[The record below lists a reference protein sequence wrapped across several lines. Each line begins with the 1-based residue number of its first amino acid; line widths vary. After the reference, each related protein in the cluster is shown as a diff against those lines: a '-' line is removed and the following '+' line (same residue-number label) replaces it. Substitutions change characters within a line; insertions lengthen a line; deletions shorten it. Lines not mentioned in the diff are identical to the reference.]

1 MLVIPKILEFS
12 EDQSGNIVYGAGLCF
27 ALFLTE
33 CLKSLSLCSCWIINQ
48 RTAIRFHAAI
58 SSFAFEQLLQFKSL
72 THITSGEVFRCPM
85 SFFDTTPIG
94 RLLNCFSGDLD
105 ELDQLLPI
113 VAEEFLLLFLMVTPI
128 LRVTSFWW
136 VLSLQVFR
144 CPMSFFDTTPIGRLL
159 NCFLGDLDELDQLLP
174 IVAEEFL
181 LLFLMVTPILGVTS
195 VLSPYIL
202 LMEVIIVIACLI
214 YYVMFK
220 RAINVFKRLENYSRS
235 PLFSHILT
243 SLQGLSSIRVYGKT
257 EDFISQFKR
266 LVDTQNTYLLMF
278 LSSTR
283 WVVLRMEIMTN
294 LITLVVA
301 LFVAFGISSASYS
314 YRAMVISLVL
324 QVRRAHR
331 QWFKRL
337 VDTQN
342 TYLLMFLSSTRWV
355 VLRMEIMTN
364 LITLVV
370 ALFVA
375 FGISSASYSYRAMVI
390 SLVLQHGEITFQD
403 YQMKYRDNT
412 PIVLNGINLTIP
424 GQEVVGIVGRTGS
437 GKCSLGVAL
446 FRLVEPAAGRI
457 LIDGVDICSIGLE
470 DLRSKLFSLDPSD
483 SYTDQQIWDV
493 LERTSLTKTI
503 SKVPGRLH
511 AEVKESSGNFSV
523 RERQLLCI
531 ARALLCNSKVTLI
544 DEATASI
551 DLETDTLIHR
561 TIREAFQGC
570 TVLVIAHCITTVQ
583 NCDRIL
589 VMSHGK
595 VVEFDR
601 PQILQ
606 KQLGSLFAA
615 LLAAGHSWLRS
626 GEVATM

>member
-1 MLVIPKILEFS
+1 MGCRAYWLPPLCAVSPHLAPFQSPKVTNLFMHSQARS
-12 EDQSGNIVYGAGLCF
+12 EV
-27 ALFLTE
+27 
-33 CLKSLSLCSCWIINQ
+33 
-48 RTAIRFHAAI
+48 
-58 SSFAFEQLLQFKSL
+58 AF
-72 THITSGEVFRCPM
+72 
-85 SFFDTTPIG
+85 
-94 RLLNCFSGDLD
+94 
-105 ELDQLLPI
+105 
-113 VAEEFLLLFLMVTPI
+113 MV
-128 LRVTSFWW
+128 WW

-294 LITLVVA
+294 LITLAVA

-324 QVRRAHR
+324 QLASMF
-331 QWFKRL
+331 QATARL
-337 VDTQN
+337 GSETEGYFTAAERMLQ
-342 TYLLMFLSSTRWV
+342 YKKMCISEAP
-355 VLRMEIMTN
+355 LRVEG
-364 LITLVV
+364 
-370 ALFVA
+370 A
-375 FGISSASYSYRAMVI
+375 SCPSAWP
-390 SLVLQHGEITFQD
+390 QHGEITFQD

-424 GQEVVGIVGRTGS
+424 GQEVAGIVGRTGS

-470 DLRSKLFSLDPSD
+470 DLRSKLSVIPQDPVLFSGTIRFNLDPSD

-531 ARALLCNSKVTLI
+531 ARALLCNSKITLI

-551 DLETDTLIHR
+551 DLETDTLTQR

-570 TVLVIAHCITTVQ
+570 TVLVIAHRITTVQ

-606 KQLGSLFAA
+606 KQPGSLFAA